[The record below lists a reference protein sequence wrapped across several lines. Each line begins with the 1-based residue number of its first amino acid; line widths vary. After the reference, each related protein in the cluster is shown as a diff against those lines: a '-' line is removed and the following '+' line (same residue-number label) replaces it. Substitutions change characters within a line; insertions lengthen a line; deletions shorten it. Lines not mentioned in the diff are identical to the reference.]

1 MINNKITKSIIL
13 LFFTLI
19 ISGMVFGDGFIVI
32 SPRRP
37 HRHPGFKPFPLEVKY
52 HHVDVNID
60 DVIAVTRIDQVFYNP
75 TSRRLEGYYLFPVP
89 EKGVIKKFSMFINGK
104 ETPGELMD
112 AKKAKKIYED
122 IVRRLKDPALLEYSG
137 RRLFKARIFPIEPY
151 SEKRVKISY
160 SETLYKDNSTVEY
173 IYPLNTEKFSAKPL
187 HNVRVKVEVKSA
199 GNIRNVYCPTHNVEI
214 IRKGKN
220 RIIAAYEEKNVKPDM
235 DLKLYYDTGKED
247 IGVSLRTYKK
257 RGEDGYFFLSMSP
270 GFAKNNRKFLP
281 KDIGFVLDVSG
292 SMSGEKLSKAKKALK
307 FCVENLNPG
316 DRFEII
322 KFSTEA
328 ESLFSKL
335 EKVNIKSKREA
346 KLFIDDLRAIGG
358 TNIDEA
364 LDMALNVNISG
375 NRPYTIIFITDGKPT
390 IGETN
395 EERLLN
401 KLKKR
406 NISDTRIFTFG
417 IGNDINTHLLDKL
430 TRLTRAFRSYIT
442 PEEDIEVKISG
453 FFTKIESPVLTD
465 LKLGFGRGI
474 KVRKVYPR
482 GLPDIFKGS
491 SIQIFGRYS
500 GSGSSKIVLEG
511 RLANRNKKFIY
522 EGDFTGFSLSD
533 DFIPQL
539 WGARRIGYLLDQIR
553 LNGESKELKNEI
565 IILAKK
571 FGIITPYTSYLIV
584 EDEKIQVRRRGL
596 DRRHQVLAPA
606 TAEYDGFGKKSEGEF
621 KSMQKKNGSNSVRAS
636 KEVQNLN
643 KASNFAQSRQGEAR
657 LIFKD
662 KLGNLKNLA
671 RQFRNVQGR
680 AVYNSGRY
688 WVDSQI
694 QVEKPKKNRKIQ
706 FAGKEY
712 FDLLQVYPETAQF
725 LALGKNVM
733 FIYKGTLYEIHE

>member
-1 MINNKITKSIIL
+1 MFSKIKKSIIL
-13 LFFTLI
+13 LFFTLFI
-19 ISGMVFGDGFIVI
+19 VQTMFGDGFII
-32 SPRRP
+32 INRHPRP
-37 HRHPGFKPFPLEVKY
+37 HPHPGFKPFPLEVKY
-52 HHVDVNID
+52 HHVDVNING
-60 DVIAVTRIDQVFYNP
+60 VIAITKIDQVFYNP
-75 TSRRLEGYYLFPVP
+75 TSMRLEGYYLFPIP
-89 EKGVIKKFSMFINGK
+89 EKGVINKFSMFINGK

-137 RRLFKARIFPIEPY
+137 RSLFKARIFPIEPY

-160 SETLYKDNSTVEY
+160 SETLNKDNSTIEY

-187 HNVRVKVEVKSA
+187 RNVRVKVEVRSRGKIK
-199 GNIRNVYCPTHNVEI
+199 NIYCPTHNIEI
-214 IRKGKN
+214 IRKEKN
-220 RIIAAYEEKNVKPDM
+220 RVIAAYEEKNVKPDI
-235 DLKLYYDTGKED
+235 DFKLYYDTGEED

-257 RGEDGYFFLSMSP
+257 KGEDGYFFLSMSP
-270 GFAKNNRKFLP
+270 GFTEDSRKFLP

-292 SMSGEKLSKAKKALK
+292 SMAGEKLSKAKKALK

-328 ESLFSKL
+328 ESLFTKL
-335 EKVNIKSKREA
+335 EKVNKKSKREA
-346 KLFIDDLRAIGG
+346 KLFIDELRAIGG

-364 LDMALNVNISG
+364 LDMALNVNKIRG
-375 NRPYTIIFITDGKPT
+375 RPYTIIFITDGKPT

-395 EERLLN
+395 EDRLLD

-430 TRLTRAFRSYIT
+430 TNLTRAFRSYIT
-442 PEEDIEVKISG
+442 PDEDIEIKISG

-474 KVRKVYPR
+474 KVSKVYPR
-482 GLPDIFKGS
+482 DLPDIFKGS
-491 SIQIFGRYS
+491 SILIFGRYS

-511 RLANRNKKFIY
+511 RLANRNRKFIY
-522 EGDFTGFSLSD
+522 EGDFTGFSISD

-553 LNGESKELKNEI
+553 LNGESKELKDEI

-584 EDEKIQVRRRGL
+584 EDEKIQVRRRIL
-596 DRRHQVLAPA
+596 HRRHQVLAPA
-606 TAEYDGFGKKSEGEF
+606 TAGYEGFREKSKKEF
-621 KSMQKKNGSNSVRAS
+621 KSMHDKSGSKSVRAS
-636 KEVQNLN
+636 EEVQKLN
-643 KASNFAQSRQGEAR
+643 QASNYAQSRQGESR

-662 KLGNLKNLA
+662 KEGNLKNLA

-680 AVYNSGRY
+680 AVYYNGRS
-688 WVDSQI
+688 WVDSSI
-694 QVEKPKKNRKIQ
+694 QSEKQKKRMLIQ
-706 FAGKEY
+706 FAGEEY
-712 FDLLQVYPETAQF
+712 FNLLKVHPETAQF
-725 LALGKNVM
+725 LALGRNVM
-733 FIYKGTLYEIHE
+733 FIYKGILYEVYE